1 MYKGVFRLM
10 EIDFDYLD
18 KLSKKNAYLDVLCEL
33 TETKIDTFGK
43 ADETGLAVAIG
54 IVKELIE
61 KLGV

>member
-1 MYKGVFRLM
+1 M

-33 TETKIDTFGK
+33 TETKIDAFGK
-43 ADETGLAVAIG
+43 ADEMGLAVAIG